1 MPNQACI
8 LRAQLL
14 QAVDMPGGNAQVSV
28 FEAVVGEARPERR
41 HDSDGGSAGFGVC
54 EIEHYVRPM
63 AG

>member
-1 MPNQACI
+1 
-8 LRAQLL
+8 
-14 QAVDMPGGNAQVSV
+14 MPGGNAQVSV